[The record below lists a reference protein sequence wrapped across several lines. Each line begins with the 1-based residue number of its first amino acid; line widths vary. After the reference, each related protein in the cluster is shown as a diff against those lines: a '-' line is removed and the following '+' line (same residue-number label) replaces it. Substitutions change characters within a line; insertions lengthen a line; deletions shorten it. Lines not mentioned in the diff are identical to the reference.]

1 MKFKFTTSLAFLA
14 ALTLSISNVSAKNI
28 KVQASSKAGDWAH
41 KFMTEQ
47 YAPRLKAMTGGSL
60 SLTVLPTKAVVP
72 HRENNRCCSKW
83 YFRWRSKCY
92 FLFCRT

>member
-1 MKFKFTTSLAFLA
+1 MKLKFTILLTFLV
-14 ALTLSISNVSAKNI
+14 ALTLSVNNVNAKNI

-60 SLTVLPTKAVVP
+60 SLTVL
-72 HRENNRCCSKW
+72 SQ
-83 YFRWRSKCY
+83 
-92 FLFCRT
+92 LQ